1 MNEYKITAV
10 VETTISYFVSA
21 DSEEEA
27 RERADRAPDPAA
39 QGQGQDLA
47 EPVQEPGDT
56 RRRTRGTARR
66 AP

>member
-27 RERADRAPDPAA
+27 REMAEDYVPDITEWGRATVS
-39 QGQGQDLA
+39 GGYYCS
-47 EPVQEPGDT
+47 EIEEVEEV
-56 RRRTRGTARR
+56 
-66 AP
+66 